1 MQPGPSG
8 RVFSLSV
15 GRDSK
20 HEPPV
25 GDHPSNHTNTRPT
38 RAHGATQART
48 QRQRRRHAL
57 QARQQRHSSTQE
69 KGGPSMAKPRRRR
82 YTDADRASALAALDA
97 NEGNLSKTSR
107 NLGIAVSTLQRWIK
121 DRAAD
126 LSDLRK
132 EKKAD
137 LADKL
142 EHVAHKLVD
151 AMPEKLSEATLQQVA
166 TSLGITIDKLRL
178 LREESTAIEEVRT
191 SDAKQRLVDRLKKL
205 HESPPEADS
214 S

>member
-1 MQPGPSG
+1 
-8 RVFSLSV
+8 
-15 GRDSK
+15 
-20 HEPPV
+20 
-25 GDHPSNHTNTRPT
+25 
-38 RAHGATQART
+38 
-48 QRQRRRHAL
+48 
-57 QARQQRHSSTQE
+57 
-69 KGGPSMAKPRRRR
+69 MAKPRRRR

-97 NEGNLSKTSR
+97 NEGNIRKTAR
-107 NLGIAVSTLQRWIK
+107 DTGISASTITGWRDTRTLEGTEV
-121 DRAAD
+121 RAQ
-126 LSDLRK
+126 
-132 EKKAD
+132 KKAE

-142 EHVAHKLVD
+142 EDVAHKLVD
-151 AMPEKLSEATLQQVA
+151 ALPSKLSEANLQQVA